1 MLERVPEKK
10 KKLQMNQI
18 DQSRPQGQCPFSSG
32 APPSMTYRDD
42 MFAGIAEARRVQPV
56 FFSPETGYWI
66 VTRYA
71 DVVSIFMDSKR
82 FSARNAAVPV
92 SPVHPDARAIL
103 DAGGFSPEPT
113 ISNIDAPQH
122 TRLRNAFSPQLN
134 PGVARKLED
143 SIRRIV
149 EADLAKLKGRQR
161 IDLLADFAYEL
172 PARVMFLLL
181 GIPDEEV
188 PLVKELAVGRFQ
200 IDFAPSTR
208 EQQVVAAGNLL
219 GLWQYTVELVQK
231 RVRDPGDDF
240 ISGLLALRNG
250 DDSVLTINE
259 INTIAYGVVFAGH
272 ETTTNQ
278 MTNTIREM
286 LLARENWEALC
297 ADPSLV
303 ANAVEEGLRFCGSV
317 IGWRR
322 VALEDVEIGGAVI
335 PEGAPVLLSLAG
347 ANRDPEVFEDPERF
361 DVRRKNARRHM
372 TLGAGIHFCLGAPVT
387 RLEMKIALEMLVQRF
402 PNLRLVP
409 GETVEHYE
417 TFIMRAPD
425 KLIVDLNG

>member
-1 MLERVPEKK
+1 VPQKK
-10 KKLQMNQI
+10 KTQMNQI
-18 DQSRPQGQCPFSSG
+18 DQSPPQGQCPFRSG
-32 APPSMTYRDD
+32 KPPSMTYDDD

-56 FFSPETGYWI
+56 FYSPETGHWI

-71 DVVSIFMDSKR
+71 DVVSTFMDSDR

-92 SPVHPDARAIL
+92 SPVHPEARAIL

-113 ISNIDAPQH
+113 ISNTDAPKH

-134 PGVARKLED
+134 PGVARRLD
-143 SIRRIV
+143 AAIRDIV
-149 EADLAKLKGRQR
+149 AADLAKLEGRQQ

-181 GIPDEEV
+181 GIPEEEV
-188 PLVKELAVGRFQ
+188 PLVKQLAVGRFQ

-208 EQQVVAAGNLL
+208 DQQVAAAGNLL
-219 GLWQYTVELVQK
+219 GLWQYTVELVSK
-231 RVRDPGDDF
+231 RQREPGDDF

-250 DDSVLTINE
+250 DDSILTINE
-259 INTIAYGVVFAGH
+259 INTIGYGIVFAGH

-278 MTNTIREM
+278 LTNTIREM
-286 LLARENWEALC
+286 LLARENWEAVC

-322 VALEDVEIGGAVI
+322 TATEDVEMGGTVI
-335 PEGAPVLLSLAG
+335 PEGAPILLSLAS

-372 TLGAGIHFCLGAPVT
+372 TLGAGIHFCLGAPLT

-402 PNLRLVP
+402 PNLSLVP
-409 GETVEHYE
+409 GETVEHYD

-425 KLIVDLNG
+425 KLMVNLNG